1 MLLNENNVQ
10 EILVKPAQTKAVFIY
25 FFVNA
30 PECEKATLAV
40 KQAIPADNDY
50 VSLVEADVST
60 PVGQAVAAQLGLQSV
75 PTLVVLQ
82 NSTPVDGAQGSEI
95 ETKVFEM
102 VRKYLPTESD
112 NLMREA
118 LTQEASGNLADALA
132 LANKAYG
139 IEPNRLDIKFIYAR
153 LCIKT
158 KNLEKAHEL
167 LDNPGREEQGSQE
180 YKDLIS
186 SLTLAEE
193 AADSPEIRDL
203 QKAYEENPQ
212 DTETIKKLAV
222 ALSNG
227 GRNEEALNLLFEIL
241 KKDLSN
247 IEIKQTFLDI
257 LSTLSGN
264 PLQKTFRRKL
274 YTLMY

>member
-1 MLLNENNVQ
+1 ML
-10 EILVKPAQTKAVFIY
+10 
-25 FFVNA
+25 
-30 PECEKATLAV
+30 
-40 KQAIPADNDY
+40 
-50 VSLVEADVST
+50 
-60 PVGQAVAAQLGLQSV
+60 
-75 PTLVVLQ
+75 
-82 NSTPVDGAQGSEI
+82 
-95 ETKVFEM
+95 
-102 VRKYLPTESD
+102 
-112 NLMREA
+112 
-118 LTQEASGNLADALA
+118 
-132 LANKAYG
+132 LANKAYN

-167 LDNPGREEQGSQE
+167 LDNPGREEQNSQE

-203 QKAYEENPQ
+203 QKTYEENPQ
-212 DTETIKKLAV
+212 DMDIAKKLAV

-227 GRNEEALNLLFEIL
+227 GRNEEALNILFEIL

-247 IEIKQTFLDI
+247 AEIKQTFLDI

>member
-25 FFVNA
+25 FFVDA

-40 KQAIPADNDY
+40 KQAIPVDNDY
-50 VSLVEADVST
+50 VSLVEADVNT

-102 VRKYLPTESD
+102 VKKYQPTEAD

-118 LTQEASGNLADALA
+118 LTSEASGNLADALL
-132 LANKAYG
+132 LANKAYN

-167 LDNPGREEQGSQE
+167 LDNPGREEQNSQE

-203 QKAYEENPQ
+203 QKTYEENPQ
-212 DTETIKKLAV
+212 DMDIAKKLAV

-227 GRNEEALNLLFEIL
+227 GRNEEALNILFEIL

-247 IEIKQTFLDI
+247 AEIKQTFLDI

>member
-25 FFVNA
+25 FFVDA

-40 KQAIPADNDY
+40 KQAIPVDNDY
-50 VSLVEADVST
+50 VSLVEADVNP
-60 PVGQAVAAQLGLQSV
+60 PVEKAVAAQLGLQSV

-102 VRKYLPTESD
+102 VKKYQPTEAD

-118 LTQEASGNLADALA
+118 LTSEASGNLADALL
-132 LANKAYG
+132 LANKAYN

-167 LDNPGREEQGSQE
+167 LDNHGREEQNSQE

-203 QKAYEENPQ
+203 QKTYEENPQ
-212 DTETIKKLAV
+212 DMDIAKKLAV

-227 GRNEEALNLLFEIL
+227 GRNEEALNILFEIL

-247 IEIKQTFLDI
+247 AEIKQTFLDI